1 METSGKKRTLH
12 KFIVENFYKDKTLK
26 IKKGPLKF
34 EEKYKDGFVI
44 INLPSQSS
52 SYNNL
57 LLTLIRL
64 HNDLR

>member
-1 METSGKKRTLH
+1 METSEKKRTLQ
-12 KFIVENFYKDKTLK
+12 KFLVENFYKDQTPKR
-26 IKKGPLKF
+26 KKDPLKF
-34 EEKYKDGFVI
+34 EETYKDGFVI
-44 INLPSQSS
+44 INLPSHGS

>member
-1 METSGKKRTLH
+1 MDPSEKRTLY
-12 KFIVENFYKDKTLK
+12 KFFVENFYKDKTPK
-26 IKKGPLKF
+26 TKKDFLKF

-44 INLPSQSS
+44 INFPSQGS

-57 LLTLIRL
+57 LLTLISL

>member
-1 METSGKKRTLH
+1 METSKKKRTLH

-26 IKKGPLKF
+26 IKKEPLKF

-44 INLPSQSS
+44 INLPSHGS